1 MKKLFTIIFT
11 VLTITCLNS
20 CFLFKPVQKTCPAY
34 SQYLKAN
41 PNNSSEIS
49 LLSKE
54 SVTKS

>member
-11 VLTITCLNS
+11 VSTIICLNS

-34 SQYLKAN
+34 SEYLKL
-41 PNNSSEIS
+41 NSDNTSETFVV
-49 LLSKE
+49 SKE

>member
-11 VLTITCLNS
+11 VTTITCLNS

-34 SQYLKAN
+34 SEYLKS
-41 PNNSSEIS
+41 NSDNTSETS
-49 LLSKE
+49 VLSKE